1 MKPLTVFVFF
11 FALACERVVIETQG
25 TESRCYWS
33 GKYTVCRRVR
43 VSFSPEI
50 LQAGAVK
57 GLRQVNCFGADSVAL
72 DTATHFRI
80 QMRDTISILLSS
92 SSELNKS
99 SQFTEAS
106 LYVGAE
112 QQKGT
117 AQQKRQHSRREKGQQ
132 KAQQSRRE
140 KGQRKGQQSRREKG
154 QQKRQ
159 QSRRE
164 KEKRKE
170 QHSRREK

>member
-1 MKPLTVFVFF
+1 M
-11 FALACERVVIETQG
+11 
-25 TESRCYWS
+25 
-33 GKYTVCRRVR
+33 
-43 VSFSPEI
+43 
-50 LQAGAVK
+50 K

-117 AQQKRQHSRREKGQQ
+117 AQQKRQHSRRDKEQPNGQHN
-132 KAQQSRRE
+132 
-140 KGQRKGQQSRREKG
+140 RKER
-154 QQKRQ
+154 RQ
-159 QSRRE
+159 QEGQNRRDRSDGTVGRAE
-164 KEKRKE
+164 RTG
-170 QHSRREK
+170 QN

>member
-1 MKPLTVFVFF
+1 M
-11 FALACERVVIETQG
+11 
-25 TESRCYWS
+25 
-33 GKYTVCRRVR
+33 
-43 VSFSPEI
+43 
-50 LQAGAVK
+50 
-57 GLRQVNCFGADSVAL
+57 AL
-72 DTATHFRI
+72 DTATHFGI
-80 QMRDTISILLSS
+80 QMRDTISIPLSS

-99 SQFTEAS
+99 SHFTEAS
-106 LYVGAE
+106 LYIRAE

-132 KAQQSRRE
+132 K
-140 KGQRKGQQSRREKG
+140 GQQSRREKG
-154 QQKRQ
+154 QQKGQ